1 MALTSGGNLGVGT
14 SGPDARIASLAK
26 SGEQLRLTYTDGS
39 VYSGFTV
46 NSGGDLTIDGTGDD
60 IMTTDRLTLGSGT
73 AGVAKLT
80 VTGAETGKALAIFNE
95 TGDQNPLVASVSGT
109 LAFAITNSGDISKGD
124 KDGVNALPDSGTL
137 VPNGSFE
144 ANSDGVGIP
153 DGWTSITG
161 SFSTTTTSIHGEN
174 ALNEP
179 AAAEIVGMCFPIAGD
194 ATRTYDLSVWSRGV
208 SSGQSLK
215 IYGDGYGSKANCVS
229 RTTRNQVEIINTSN
243 TTSYTAYT
251 GTYTPGSSDK
261 WVRINIKNPSSY
273 IDGILLR
280 QTTTIS
286 GLDIAETYPTNPDE
300 KLEPGH
306 VVAFGT
312 DAQQNGA
319 DVKNVIKT
327 SRVYDRNAL
336 GVVTT
341 QPGIVLDDEKQYEKV
356 QVALKGRVTVLV
368 TTENGP
374 IKIGDPITASS
385 KPGVGMK
392 ATQSGRIVGY
402 AMTAYEN
409 PDPTQIDQVAVF
421 VNPETYIDMSILTDL
436 QNGLKNIPQ
445 SISQTAVSA
454 EKAILGVIDA
464 TAITTEKLV
473 ASTIKAGTATIDTLI
488 VDRIVGKDIQTES
501 LSALN
506 IDSKN
511 IKTDTL
517 EAETL
522 SGKDA
527 SLSGKLVAQEID
539 AENIREFRKRIE
551 AAVDKTQINEDS
563 TKQNEEKV
571 TALNEKVSSI
581 EKYID
586 DIKNE
591 KLTDAKVYQNVFN
604 DIPVDP
610 GTQQSEDGRLT
621 NPVNFDNLFVTG
633 QGAFY
638 SATVTDNFTAG
649 NIFIK
654 DNEILALN
662 NDLRLNAL
670 ETVNIL
676 DGAVIVDR
684 SGKMTVK
691 GEIIAQGGVRTNT
704 IKAVEDGGN
713 VNVVNS
719 DVSIINAENKE
730 VASIDASGSAK
741 FADLSLDKYTE
752 ATSSAAVIAAVQN
765 YQETGVFAPAIKTN
779 AAATG

>member
-1 MALTSGGNLGVGT
+1 MTINALGTNGITSTCFPVSGGATYQIRAQAKHNGFGAANIFSPILHRYSSRSNCESDTGGASDIGTAASVSNTWTSTGNTVTVTAGNTWARARIINLGVT
-14 SGPDARIASLAK
+14 ENMDVDAVKVVSN
-26 SGEQLRLTYTDGS
+26 G
-39 VYSGFTV
+39 VTV
-46 NSGGDLTIDGTGDD
+46 
-60 IMTTDRLTLGSGT
+60 
-73 AGVAKLT
+73 
-80 VTGAETGKALAIFNE
+80 
-95 TGDQNPLVASVSGT
+95 
-109 LAFAITNSGDISKGD
+109 
-124 KDGVNALPDSGTL
+124 
-137 VPNGSFE
+137 
-144 ANSDGVGIP
+144 
-153 DGWTSITG
+153 
-161 SFSTTTTSIHGEN
+161 
-174 ALNEP
+174 
-179 AAAEIVGMCFPIAGD
+179 
-194 ATRTYDLSVWSRGV
+194 
-208 SSGQSLK
+208 
-215 IYGDGYGSKANCVS
+215 
-229 RTTRNQVEIINTSN
+229 
-243 TTSYTAYT
+243 
-251 GTYTPGSSDK
+251 
-261 WVRINIKNPSSY
+261 
-273 IDGILLR
+273 
-280 QTTTIS
+280 
-286 GLDIAETYPTNPDE
+286 GLDLAETYPTDLNE

-306 VVAFGT
+306 IVAFGT
-312 DAQQNGA
+312 ETQQNGA
-319 DVKNVIKT
+319 DVKNVVKT
-327 SRVYDRNAL
+327 SRAYDRNAF

-356 QVALKGRVTVLV
+356 QVALKGRVPVLV

-409 PDPTQIDQVAVF
+409 PDPTQIDQVTIF

-779 AAATG
+779 AAATGNGFLPAHNNDIVLFNDKITSDSLVYITATSSTDNRQLYVAEQNVCPENTDTTSTSQPCHPYFKVALDGTLPTDTTFNWWIVN